1 MMFLDEAAVRK
12 HVEIPDLIEAMR
24 RAFIDFSAGKV
35 QQPVRQMIPQHGGFF
50 GIMPASGAAM
60 GIKMV
65 TYYPNNAEQ
74 NLPAHMAMIALFKPE
89 TGEPLAVMDGT
100 WITEIR
106 TAACSAVAT
115 EVMAPPD
122 AKVLAILGTGV
133 QGRAHVEVLPHVRD
147 FEEIRVWNRT
157 RANAERFVEEHGG
170 VVMSAEEAVREA
182 DVIVT
187 GTSAQEAILEGA
199 WLKPGAHVNA
209 VGSPRPDWRELDDA
223 VMANVVVVDSY
234 EGARTESGDVIL
246 SGCEVHA
253 ELGEVL
259 AGTKPARAD
268 EITVFK
274 SLGMAIEDV
283 ASASLV
289 YENAKG

>member
-1 MMFLDEAAVRK
+1 
-12 HVEIPDLIEAMR
+12 
-24 RAFIDFSAGKV
+24 
-35 QQPVRQMIPQHGGFF
+35 
-50 GIMPASGAAM
+50 
-60 GIKMV
+60 
-65 TYYPNNAEQ
+65 
-74 NLPAHMAMIALFKPE
+74 MALIALFEPE

-100 WITEIR
+100 WITELR

-115 EVMAPPD
+115 EVLAAPD

-133 QGRAHVEVLPHVRD
+133 QGRAHVEVLPQVRQ

-157 RANAERFVEEHGG
+157 LAHAERFVEEHGG
-170 VVMSAEEAVREA
+170 VVMSAEAAVRDA
-182 DVIVT
+182 DVVVT
-187 GTSAQEAILEGA
+187 ATSAHEPILQGA

-234 EGARTESGDVIL
+234 AGARAEAGDVIL
-246 SGCEVHA
+246 SGAEIHA
-253 ELGEVL
+253 EIGEVL

-268 EITVFK
+268 ETTVFK

-283 ASASLV
+283 ASAKLV
-289 YENAKG
+289 YEKAKG

>member
-1 MMFLDEAAVRK
+1 MLFLDEAAVRR
-12 HVEIPDLIEAMR
+12 HLRIEELIPAMR
-24 RAFIDFSAGKV
+24 QAFIDFSAGRV
-35 QQPVRQMIPQHGGFF
+35 EQPVRQMLGQHGGFF
-50 GIMPASGAAM
+50 GIMPASGEAM

-65 TYYPNNAEQ
+65 TYYPDNAEKD
-74 NLPAHMAMIALFKPE
+74 LPAHMALIALFEPE

-100 WITEIR
+100 WITEVR

-115 EVMAPPD
+115 EVLAAPD

-133 QGRAHVEVLPHVRD
+133 QGRAHMEILPQVRR
-147 FEEIRVWNRT
+147 FEEVRVWNRT
-157 RANAERFVEEHGG
+157 QAHAERFVEEHGG
-170 VVMSAEEAVREA
+170 VVMSAEAAVRDA
-182 DVIVT
+182 DVVVIA
-187 GTSAQEAILEGA
+187 TSAHEPVLQGA

-234 EGARTESGDVIL
+234 AGARAESGDVIL
-246 SGCEVHA
+246 SGASIHA
-253 ELGEVL
+253 EIGEVL

-268 EITVFK
+268 ETTVFK

-283 ASASLV
+283 ASAKLV
-289 YENAKG
+289 YEKAKG